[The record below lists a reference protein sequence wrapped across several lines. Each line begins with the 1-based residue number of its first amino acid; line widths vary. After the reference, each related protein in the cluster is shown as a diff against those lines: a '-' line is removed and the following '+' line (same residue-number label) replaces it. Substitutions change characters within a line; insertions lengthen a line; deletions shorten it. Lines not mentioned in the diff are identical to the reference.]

1 MADYDKLHVRIEQLF
16 EGANAPIPRPD
27 PAGGDDMDETAE
39 PWSADQEGTAI
50 DSDEPAR
57 DPVPLPLPASPG
69 ELHGH
74 GWEDY
79 LDAINRGEHIGFR
92 FDQGGVRPLKAYL
105 PSVPG
110 ITVYRDDKKDTN
122 ILSLPLTT
130 SQGSIGLL
138 QFEKG
143 DAAWSQQ
150 DIALVSSVIQRM
162 AQHLENLRLLAQAE
176 KYRQEAE
183 DAARRMTKEGWQSY
197 FGARQGDQLAYEYD
211 RERVKPG
218 MPFSPGTQDTLSFPI
233 AARSAEIGQMTFEGI
248 TELDGRTTQLLSAIL
263 ERLAT
268 HIDSL
273 RLTEQTQKSALELQ
287 TVAEV
292 SLASSTALDPKA
304 LLQQLVDLTKESF
317 NLYHTH
323 IYLLDSENQKLV
335 LEAGASEI
343 GRQMAAEGWMIF
355 IDEESIVARCA
366 RTRTGFFVNDVQ
378 KQPDF
383 LPNPLLPETA
393 SELAVPMIVG
403 QRLLGVFDV
412 QSKYR
417 NAFTNEDMRTYA
429 TLAAQAAVAYQNAIL
444 FEEQM
449 AAVERLRELDQ
460 LKTAFLANM
469 SHELRTPLNSIIGF
483 TQVIAEGLDG
493 PPTEEMSNDLALIE
507 KNGMHLLRLINEVL
521 DMAKIEAGKMALVP
535 ADINLYE
542 LISDVLASSASLARE
557 KNLSIKIEMDS
568 QQKRYE
574 MIGDN
579 VRLRQVFLNLIS
591 NAIKFTNDGEIN
603 IRLLRRTGEIRVEV
617 QDTGIGIPQNKLETV
632 FEAFTQV
639 DTSTTRKAG
648 GTGLGLP
655 ISRRLVELHGGRLW
669 AESSGIPGAGS
680 TFVVELPPVMAVKS
694 GE

>member
-1 MADYDKLHVRIEQLF
+1 M
-16 EGANAPIPRPD
+16 
-27 PAGGDDMDETAE
+27 
-39 PWSADQEGTAI
+39 
-50 DSDEPAR
+50 
-57 DPVPLPLPASPG
+57 
-69 ELHGH
+69 
-74 GWEDY
+74 
-79 LDAINRGEHIGFR
+79 
-92 FDQGGVRPLKAYL
+92 
-105 PSVPG
+105 
-110 ITVYRDDKKDTN
+110 
-122 ILSLPLTT
+122 
-130 SQGSIGLL
+130 
-138 QFEKG
+138 
-143 DAAWSQQ
+143 
-150 DIALVSSVIQRM
+150 
-162 AQHLENLRLLAQAE
+162 
-176 KYRQEAE
+176 
-183 DAARRMTKEGWQSY
+183 
-197 FGARQGDQLAYEYD
+197 
-211 RERVKPG
+211 
-218 MPFSPGTQDTLSFPI
+218 
-233 AARSAEIGQMTFEGI
+233 
-248 TELDGRTTQLLSAIL
+248 
-263 ERLAT
+263 
-268 HIDSL
+268 
-273 RLTEQTQKSALELQ
+273 
-287 TVAEV
+287 
-292 SLASSTALDPKA
+292 
-304 LLQQLVDLTKESF
+304 
-317 NLYHTH
+317 
-323 IYLLDSENQKLV
+323 
-335 LEAGASEI
+335 
-343 GRQMAAEGWMIF
+343 
-355 IDEESIVARCA
+355 
-366 RTRTGFFVNDVQ
+366 NDVQ

-393 SELAVPMIVG
+393 SELAVPMVVG

-591 NAIKFTNDGEIN
+591 NAIKFTNDGEIM

-617 QDTGIGIPQNKLETV
+617 QDTGIGIPQNKLETI

-669 AESSGIPGAGS
+669 AESSGITGAGS